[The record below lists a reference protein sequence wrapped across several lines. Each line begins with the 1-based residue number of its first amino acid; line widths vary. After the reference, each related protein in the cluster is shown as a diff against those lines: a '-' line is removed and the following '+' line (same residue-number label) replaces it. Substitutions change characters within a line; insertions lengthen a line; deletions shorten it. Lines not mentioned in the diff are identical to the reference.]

1 MSPEGTIVPGE
12 LISNMVT
19 KMILVQHSSKI
30 AIALFWTRPVL
41 MSANWDHRA
50 NPSFRYLL
58 YDGNGSKYNNV
69 QAGKIKCQNLGRKT
83 GYQNL
88 CWEITRASFLSFL
101 DYSAFSRSNRINS
114 TGYNDVG
121 DEVCWP
127 IGAVFDCV
135 GHFQTLIG
143 HRTSLIGQGP
153 WANQYRS
160 RDRLYVRYLQL
171 HRCWWRMLETK

>member
-1 MSPEGTIVPGE
+1 
-12 LISNMVT
+12 
-19 KMILVQHSSKI
+19 MILVQHSSKI
-30 AIALFWTRPVL
+30 AIALFGLVQFWWVQTEIIGQIHLSDIYYRMEV
-41 MSANWDHRA
+41 R
-50 NPSFRYLL
+50 
-58 YDGNGSKYNNV
+58 SKYNNV

-127 IGAVFDCV
+127 IGAVVDCV
-135 GHFQTLIG
+135 GHFDHRSNTDWSRALNRSVLIV
-143 HRTSLIGQGP
+143 SMIQFV
-153 WANQYRS
+153 S
-160 RDRLYVRYLQL
+160 V
-171 HRCWWRMLETK
+171 